1 MLYRISLEWVALL
14 YPGNCQGNNLVL
26 AFNTQDGAKLNV
38 FYERKTVVMVVV
50 VAIIY
55 LDVRHTKFFTHVYLI
70 LIISCC
76 IG

>member
-14 YPGNCQGNNLVL
+14 YPGNCPGNNLVL

-38 FYERKTVVMVVV
+38 FYEKKAMVV

-70 LIISCC
+70 PIISCC
-76 IG
+76 MG